1 MKNYINNGESLRK
14 KPTDLSIKNKQIAF
28 CLNLPVVINKAT

>member
-14 KPTDLSIKNKQIAF
+14 KPTDLSIKNKQF
-28 CLNLPVVINKAT
+28 TSSDK